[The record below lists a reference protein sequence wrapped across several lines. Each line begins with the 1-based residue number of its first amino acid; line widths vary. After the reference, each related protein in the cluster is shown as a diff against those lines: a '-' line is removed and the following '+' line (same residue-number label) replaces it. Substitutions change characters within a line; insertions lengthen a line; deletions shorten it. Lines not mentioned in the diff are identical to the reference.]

1 MPTKFKVKSK
11 FRTSELSNHEA
22 SKVAE
27 VHYRNNEIRIYDN
40 IHYPKSFCR
49 KIFEGE
55 SSDLISHI
63 IIKDGSDQS
72 VETIYNPKGG
82 IQ

>member
-11 FRTSELSNHEA
+11 FRTSELSNHET
-22 SKVAE
+22 SCSAE

-40 IHYPKSFCR
+40 IHYPKSFCKR
-49 KIFEGE
+49 IFEGE
-55 SSDLISHI
+55 SSNLISHI